1 MKRDWDVIKVILEKI
16 ENNFLDSFINDG
28 LSVKP
33 PYCISDEVLLGHIEI
48 LVDAGIIKHA
58 EVQRNSDG
66 SFNFWDLR
74 GVYITMSGHDLLDAL
89 RDQKIWNA
97 IKLKSKQIGISLSW
111 EFIKASIPIV
121 IQNLVK

>member
-1 MKRDWDVIKVILEKI
+1 
-16 ENNFLDSFINDG
+16 
-28 LSVKP
+28 
-33 PYCISDEVLLGHIEI
+33 
-48 LVDAGIIKHA
+48 
-58 EVQRNSDG
+58 
-66 SFNFWDLR
+66 
-74 GVYITMSGHDLLDAL
+74 MSGHDLLDAL

>member
-1 MKRDWDVIKVILEKI
+1 M
-16 ENNFLDSFINDG
+16 
-28 LSVKP
+28 
-33 PYCISDEVLLGHIEI
+33 
-48 LVDAGIIKHA
+48 
-58 EVQRNSDG
+58 QRNSDG